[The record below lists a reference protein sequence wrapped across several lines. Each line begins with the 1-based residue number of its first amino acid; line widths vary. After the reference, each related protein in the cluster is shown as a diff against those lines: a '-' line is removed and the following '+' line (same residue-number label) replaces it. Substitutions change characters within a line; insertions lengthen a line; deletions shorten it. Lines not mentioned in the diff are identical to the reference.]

1 MSNQYGTTTVYNGRD
16 FSLHDVSYNID
27 EIIQYYIIENHSKV
41 ETSAHFGINEATLT
55 RIFHYYG
62 VKKPKLL
69 SYEHNRKTNLLKYGD
84 PNYNNPEKYKQTNLE
99 KYGVDNIFKD
109 VQKVREAY
117 LAKFRVSNPNKL
129 EWVIKKREQTNLQ
142 RYGAKSGAQTK
153 EIKEKVR
160 QTNIERYGVPYQ
172 MMRPEVKAKYDFKTN
187 SEKAFQT
194 KLKNG
199 TTNISKPEQDL
210 EQFF

>member
-1 MSNQYGTTTVYNGRD
+1 MSNKYGTPTVYNGRD
-16 FSLHDVSYNID
+16 FSLHDVAYNID
-27 EIIQYYIIENHSKV
+27 EIIQYYITENHSKV
-41 ETSAHFGINEATLT
+41 ETSAYFGINEATLT
-55 RIFHYYG
+55 RIFHHYG

-99 KYGVDNIFKD
+99 KYGVENIFKD

-117 LAKFRVSNPNKL
+117 LAKLGVSNPNKL

-172 MMRPEVKAKYDFKTN
+172 MMRPEVKAQYDFKTN
-187 SEKAFQT
+187 SEKAF
-194 KLKNG
+194 
-199 TTNISKPEQDL
+199 
-210 EQFF
+210 